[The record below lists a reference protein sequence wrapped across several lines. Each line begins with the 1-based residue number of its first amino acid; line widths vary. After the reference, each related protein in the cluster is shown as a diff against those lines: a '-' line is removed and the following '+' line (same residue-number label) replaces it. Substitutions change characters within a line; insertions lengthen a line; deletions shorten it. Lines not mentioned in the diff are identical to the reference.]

1 MDRIVMITGSSR
13 GIGFAT
19 AAEFLK
25 AGDRLVLS
33 CRHENHVE
41 EAKKSLAA
49 LSAGDGILDLVG
61 DVRKEADVERMVAR
75 CLQQYGRIDVLVNN
89 AGTGVVKSIEEMHE
103 WEWDLILDTNLKGPF
118 LFMRQVIPIMKKQGK
133 GVIINIASRLGVVGV
148 ANLSAYCAS
157 KFGLIGLTQAAASE
171 NAGKGVKVYA
181 VLPAGVNTQLIRAGG
196 LNPDPAKLLTPEHVA
211 QRIFKLAEG
220 VEKSGQ
226 SLEIYS

>member
-13 GIGFAT
+13 GIGYAT

-33 CRHENHVE
+33 CRHEDHVE

-49 LSAGDGILDLVG
+49 LAAHDGILDLVG

-89 AGTGVVKSIEEMHE
+89 AGTGVVKPIEEMQE

-133 GVIINIASRLGVVGV
+133 GVIVNIASRLGVVGV

-171 NAGKGVKVYA
+171 TAGKGVKIYA
-181 VLPAGVNTQLIRAGG
+181 VLPAGVNTQLLRAGD
-196 LNPDPAKLLTPEHVA
+196 LNLDPAKLMTPEHVA